1 MQNNPQWPSTTIF
14 EDILKKVEQKQT
26 NALDDVDLEQFRRE
40 LVALEALTKLS
51 KEQGT
56 KPGVFQNTTHGFEE
70 ILNDHVMHND
80 HVSHNVITK
89 DTFGVDLETSY
100 GVDLEKSYDVQSH
113 KYGNV
118 EVGHNFSME
127 RSEQVRVDGIFTS

>member
-26 NALDDVDLEQFRRE
+26 SALDDVELEQFRRE

-56 KPGVFQNTTHGFEE
+56 KQGVFPNTTHGYEE
-70 ILNDHVMHND
+70 ILNNHVM
-80 HVSHNVITK
+80 HNVITK
-89 DTFGVDLETSY
+89 DTFGA
-100 GVDLEKSYDVQSH
+100 DLEKSYDVQSH

-118 EVGHNFSME
+118 EAGHNFSME
-127 RSEQVRVDGIFTS
+127 RSEQVRVDGVLTS